1 MEKKNEKNEEHKNY
15 ENAKTTP
22 AEPKVQS
29 EKKEKPI
36 TLSKEEYNDIKLQ
49 VADALNDYKEL
60 QRDYENLRNR
70 LREDVA
76 AAKFEGTKDALMTIL
91 PALDSF
97 KKARKIL
104 SDKATL
110 SGITLIE
117 KNILSAVKELGVQ
130 KIDCLNLPFNPN
142 FHHAMMMMEK
152 EGKQSGTVIE
162 EVEAGYVLGD
172 KVLKYSQVI
181 VAK

>member
-1 MEKKNEKNEEHKNY
+1 MEKKNEKNDKQK
-15 ENAKTTP
+15 A
-22 AEPKVQS
+22 AERLATEPDQKS
-29 EKKEKPI
+29 EKEEKSVV
-36 TLSKEEYNDIKLQ
+36 LSQKEYNDIKLQ
-49 VADALNDYKEL
+49 VADALNEYKEL

-76 AAKFEGTKDALMTIL
+76 AAKFEGTKEALMTLL

-117 KNILSAVKELGVQ
+117 KNILTAVKELGVE
-130 KIDCLNLPFNPN
+130 KIKCLGLPFDPN
-142 FHHAMMMMEK
+142 FHNAMMMMEK

-162 EVEAGYVLGD
+162 EVEAGYILGD
-172 KVLKYSQVI
+172 KVIKYSQVI